1 MRYLTALLI
10 VACGVIASVSS
21 AHAYIGPGMG
31 AGVVAMI
38 LGVLGSIFLAIGAV
52 IYYPVKRM
60 LRKRQA
66 RKAQSEQAKK

>member
-1 MRYLTALLI
+1 MRYLTALLLI
-10 VACGVIASVSS
+10 TCGVIASVSS

-66 RKAQSEQAKK
+66 RKALSEPAKK